1 MQDEREEICGS
12 KSEKPPFATG
22 FIVDDYGPLF
32 AYWRIAR
39 RKGRED
45 LVENAMIKDED
56 LDLLVKQASK
66 GGSLG
71 DLVDNLTRILVDRI
85 DPGVASEAVRACG
98 YRNLDQE
105 RARYLLSRTLAGW
118 LVELGESTR
127 RIRFSSRRKTGDG

>member
-1 MQDEREEICGS
+1 MQDEREEICGG

-118 LVELGESTR
+118 LVELGESAG